1 MAAALFGKKE
11 PGDVDPAETPSDDR
25 PSELVQLTA
34 QLGQLGELLEKANEQ
49 IAAYLVRRESQF
61 AGGTGEGGSGGLGQ
75 QITALL
81 EKLDKLVA
89 GSAPGATG
97 VSPVRGEHGQDAR
110 ATQPPGGEGLKA
122 LLEPLRERLD
132 QVDAGVKALGEKS
145 TVKDATNEGA
155 SGATILE
162 AVQRLQSQLD
172 GGLQRIVDL
181 LAPAEEPEEKAA
193 GAATGS
199 AHWEWAVLGPD
210 LAQRPNLASQRQQL
224 LSGVLEGDPGAC
236 ALTGQLLVFQSA
248 PAERLPQLLKDLGEA
263 FYRWHP
269 KTVDQPDHAPHGVG
283 SVPGTNLMEEALV
296 EWLRRSCEAAGI
308 YNTIALV
315 HPGERFDSTR
325 HTAASRGVEITDVH
339 GWIVLR
345 DNGKVYTKAAVA
357 VQ

>member
-61 AGGTGEGGSGGLGQ
+61 AGGTGEGGSGGLRQ

-132 QVDAGVKALGEKS
+132 QVAAGVKALGEKS
-145 TVKDATNEGA
+145 TKDATNDGA

-162 AVQRLQSQLD
+162 AVQRLQSQLE

-181 LAPAEEPEEKAA
+181 LAPAEEPEENAA
-193 GAATGS
+193 GAAGN

-236 ALTGQLLVFQSA
+236 ALAGQLLVFQSA

-269 KTVDQPDHAPHGVG
+269 KTAPLAN
-283 SVPGTNLMEEALV
+283 PMEEALV

-315 HPGERFDSTR
+315 HQGERFDSTR